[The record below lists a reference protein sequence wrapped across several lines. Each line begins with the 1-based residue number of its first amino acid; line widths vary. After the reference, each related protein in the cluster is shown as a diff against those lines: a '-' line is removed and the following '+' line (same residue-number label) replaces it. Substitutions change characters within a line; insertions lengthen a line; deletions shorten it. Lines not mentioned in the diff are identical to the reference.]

1 MDLLEHKRRF
11 YTSVLPARPNT
22 WEVDEIF
29 ELLAEVDETRVEALL
44 GHVEAIWPVSHSLCF
59 AYLTNGAEALEQFPE
74 EMLGEWVRQILALY
88 ERKGLLGA
96 RQFMAD
102 VDRFFLGPMRG
113 VAGVAFEEI
122 SSRMIHYLRGIS
134 GRSLQF
140 AVAQL
145 PSTDTAT
152 IFLPEFLDTFPDKH
166 NNILLYKLLISLQWR
181 QVESRI
187 FSQGPAM
194 ETDVQQMFARY
205 PERQLAVDLFAAIR
219 FIQVFRSLGS
229 ELPGLVRQGREL
241 CLSLIKKIVPGGEE
255 GERSAALQTLL
266 TQGIGIQNSAG
277 PTSLSTTPRSIPLAT
292 DDGKKIVDDIWRA
305 GTFDVLPQLYTI
317 FSGLAGSYIL
327 GPAALLLGEFDF
339 IRAAETIRL
348 RREEDK
354 EKFVAMLAVFL
365 EQQKQRQNEEDG
377 GGNVPDSS
385 QENLLLLMQK
395 PQKEKDS
402 RQQDAILLENE
413 GLEIPAELAALIKE
427 IQDDLG
433 VLPEAYVQ
441 AAAGQAGRGVQR
453 KENDSFDEGNRF
465 APRDGH
471 IYDEWDY
478 RRAGYRKDWC
488 TLTEKSLQPVRSG
501 FVAGTLAKY
510 QAQLNKLRRQFE
522 MLRSKDRFVRRRRH
536 GDDIDLDAMIEAL
549 GDSSAGLSPSDRVFV
564 QLLRDERDIA
574 AMFLVD
580 MSNSTEGWVGV
591 AVKESLVL
599 LAEALEVVGDRYGIY
614 GFSGMRRSGSELFH
628 IKRLDEPYGAEVQGR
643 IAAIGPKEYTRMGPP
658 IRHLTK
664 ILQETQSTVR
674 LLVVISD
681 GKPEDYD
688 DYKGQYAIEDTR
700 KALLEARGCGVHSFC
715 ITIDKAAHDYLM
727 HMFGKGN
734 YIFVSDVLSLP
745 AKMAEMYR
753 LITS

>member
-1 MDLLEHKRRF
+1 MDLSEHKKRF
-11 YTSVLPARPNT
+11 YANVLPARPNY
-22 WEVDEIF
+22 WDVDEVF
-29 ELLAEVDETRVEALL
+29 ELLAELDETKVEAILA
-44 GHVEAIWPVSHSLCF
+44 HVGAIWPVSHSLCF
-59 AYLTNGAEALEQFPE
+59 SYLANGAQALEQFPQ
-74 EMLGEWVRQILALY
+74 EMLGEWVRQILGLY

-122 SSRMIHYLRGIS
+122 SSRMVHYLRGIS
-134 GRSLQF
+134 GRSFEL
-140 AVAQL
+140 AVARL

-152 IFLPEFLDTFPDKH
+152 IFLPEFLDTFTNKQ
-166 NNILLYKLLISLQWR
+166 NNTFLYKLLISLQW
-181 QVESRI
+181 QHVESRI
-187 FSQGPAM
+187 FSQVLTA
-194 ETDVQQMFARY
+194 DNNAQHLFARY
-205 PERQLAVDLFAAIR
+205 PDRQLAVDLFAAIR
-219 FIQVFRSLGS
+219 FIQVFRSLEL
-229 ELPGLVRQGREL
+229 ELPGLIRQGREL
-241 CLSLIKKIVPGGEE
+241 CLSLIKKIVPGGVKR
-255 GERSAALQTLL
+255 ERSIALQNLL
-266 TQGIGIQNSAG
+266 MQGIASSSA
-277 PTSLSTTPRSIPLAT
+277 TSWSTHQAPVAGWKNVGDLL
-292 DDGKKIVDDIWRA
+292 RA
-305 GTFDVLPQLYTI
+305 DSFDALPELYTM
-317 FSGLAGSYIL
+317 FSGLSGSYSL

-339 IRAAETIRL
+339 TRAGETIRL
-348 RREEDK
+348 RRADDK

-365 EQQKQRQNEEDG
+365 EQQKQRQKDEEV

-385 QENLLLLMQK
+385 EGNLLLLIQK

-402 RQQDAILLENE
+402 RQQDAKDGILLENE
-413 GLEIPAELAALIKE
+413 GLEVPAELAALIKE
-427 IQDDLG
+427 IEDDLG
-433 VLPEAYVQ
+433 ALPEAYVQ

-453 KENDSFDEGNRF
+453 KENDSSDERNYF

-471 IYDEWDY
+471 KYDEWDY
-478 RRAGYRKDWC
+478 RRVGYRKDWC
-488 TLTEKSLQPVRSG
+488 TLTEKSLHPVRSG
-501 FVAGTLAKY
+501 FVAGALAKY
-510 QAQLNKLRRQFE
+510 QPQLNRLRRQFE
-522 MLRSKDRFVRRRRH
+522 MLRSKERFVRRRRH
-536 GDDIDLDAMIEAL
+536 GDDIDLDALIEAL
-549 GDSSAGLSPSDRVFV
+549 GDSSAGLPPSDRLFI

-574 AMFLVD
+574 ALFLVD

-628 IKRLDEPYGAEVQGR
+628 IKHLDEPYGAEVQGR

-688 DYKGQYAIEDTR
+688 DYRGQYAIEDTR

-715 ITIDKAAHDYLM
+715 ITIDKAAHDYLT

-734 YIFVSDVLSLP
+734 YVFVNNVLALP
-745 AKMAEMYR
+745 AKMVEMYR

>member
-1 MDLLEHKRRF
+1 MDLLEHKKRF
-11 YTSVLPARPNT
+11 YASVLPARPNS
-22 WEVDEIF
+22 WDVDEIF
-29 ELLAEVDETRVEALL
+29 ELLAELDETKVEALL
-44 GHVEAIWPVSHSLCF
+44 AHVGAIWPVSHSLCF
-59 AYLTNGAEALEQFPE
+59 SYLTNGAQALEQFPQ
-74 EMLGEWVRQILALY
+74 EMLGEWVRQILGLY

-96 RQFMAD
+96 RHFMAD

-122 SSRMIHYLRGIS
+122 ASRMVHYLRGIS
-134 GRSLQF
+134 GRSFEL
-140 AVAQL
+140 AVARL

-152 IFLPEFLDTFPDKH
+152 IFLPEFLDTFPDKQ
-166 NNILLYKLLISLQWR
+166 NNIFLYKLLISLQWQ

-187 FSQGPAM
+187 FSQVLTAD
-194 ETDVQQMFARY
+194 TDAPQLFARY
-205 PERQLAVDLFAAIR
+205 PDRQLAVDLFAAIR
-219 FIQVFRSLGS
+219 FIQVLHSLEL
-229 ELPGLVRQGREL
+229 ELPGLIRQGREL
-241 CLSLIKKIVPGGEE
+241 CLSLIKKIVPRGGERE
-255 GERSAALQTLL
+255 KSIALQNLL
-266 TQGIGIQNSAG
+266 MQGIASLS
-277 PTSLSTTPRSIPLAT
+277 PTSWSTHQAPGVDWKNADYLFHADPFDALAE
-292 DDGKKIVDDIWRA
+292 
-305 GTFDVLPQLYTI
+305 LYNI
-317 FSGLAGSYIL
+317 FSGLSGSYTL

-339 IRAAETIRL
+339 TRAGEIIRL
-348 RREEDK
+348 RRADDK
-354 EKFVAMLAVFL
+354 EKFVAMFAVFL
-365 EQQKQRQNEEDG
+365 EQQKQRQKEEEV

-385 QENLLLLMQK
+385 EENLLLLIQK
-395 PQKEKDS
+395 SQKEEDS
-402 RQQDAILLENE
+402 RQQDANDAILLENE
-413 GLEIPAELAALIKE
+413 GLEVPAELAALIKGIE
-427 IQDDLG
+427 DDLG
-433 VLPEAYVQ
+433 ALPEAYVQ

-453 KENDSFDEGNRF
+453 KENDSSDEQNHF

-471 IYDEWDY
+471 KYDEWDY

-488 TLTEKSLQPVRSG
+488 TLTEKSLHPVRSG
-501 FVAGTLAKY
+501 FVAGALAKY
-510 QAQLNKLRRQFE
+510 QAQLNRLRRQFE
-522 MLRSKDRFVRRRRH
+522 MLRSRERFVRRRRH
-536 GDDIDLDAMIEAL
+536 GDDIDLDALIEAL
-549 GDSSAGLSPSDRVFV
+549 GDSSAGLSPSDRLFI

-628 IKRLDEPYGAEVQGR
+628 IKHLDEPYGAEVQGR

-715 ITIDKAAHDYLM
+715 ITIDKAAHDYLT

-734 YIFVSDVLSLP
+734 YVFVNNVLALP
-745 AKMAEMYR
+745 AKMVEMYR
-753 LITS
+753 LLTS

>member
-1 MDLLEHKRRF
+1 MDLFDHKRRF
-11 YTSVLPARPNT
+11 YAGVLPARPNT
-22 WEVDEIF
+22 WDVDEVF
-29 ELLAEVDETRVEALL
+29 ELLAELDETRVQALL
-44 GHVEAIWPVSHSLCF
+44 SYVGAIWPVSHSLCF
-59 AYLTNGAEALEQFPE
+59 AYLTHGAQALEQFPK

-88 ERKGLLGA
+88 ESKGLLGA

-122 SSRMIHYLRGIS
+122 ASLMVHYLRGIS
-134 GRSLQF
+134 GRSIQF

-152 IFLPEFLDTFPDKH
+152 IFLPGFLDTFPDKQH
-166 NNILLYKLLISLQWR
+166 NVFLYKLLISLQWR

-187 FSQGPAM
+187 YCQGLAAK
-194 ETDVQQMFARY
+194 TDVLQLLARY
-205 PERQLAVDLFAAIR
+205 PERQLSADLFAAIR
-219 FIQVFRSLGS
+219 FIQAFRSLES
-229 ELPGLVRQGREL
+229 ELPGLARQGRGL
-241 CLSLIKKIVPGGEE
+241 CLGLIQKIVPAGDEKEKSG
-255 GERSAALQTLL
+255 ALQDLL
-266 TQGIGIQNSAG
+266 TQGIGVQDPVGRRA
-277 PTSLSTTPRSIPLAT
+277 LSTRSSWKFLAT
-292 DDGKKIVDDIWRA
+292 DGGRKIVDDLWHGA
-305 GTFDVLPQLYTI
+305 AFDVLPELYKI
-317 FSGLAGSYIL
+317 FSGLAGSYHL
-327 GPAALLLGEFDF
+327 GAAALLLGEFDF
-339 IRAAETIRL
+339 TRAAETIRL
-348 RREEDK
+348 RREDEK

-365 EQQKQRQNEEDG
+365 EQQRQRQRDEDG
-377 GGNVPDSS
+377 GGNVPGSS
-385 QENLLLLMQK
+385 PENLLLVRQK
-395 PQKEKDS
+395 GQKENNS
-402 RQQDAILLENE
+402 RGRDAILLDNE
-413 GLEIPAELAALIKE
+413 GLEVPAELAALLKE

-441 AAAGQAGRGVQR
+441 AAAGQAGRGMQK
-453 KENDSFDEGNRF
+453 KENGSLEGENRF
-465 APRDGH
+465 APKDGH
-471 IYDEWDY
+471 RYDEWDY

-488 TLTEKSLQPVRSG
+488 MLTEKSLQPVRSG

-510 QAQLNKLRRQFE
+510 PGQLNKLRRQFE
-522 MLRSKDRFVRRRRH
+522 MLRSRDRFVRRRRH

-549 GDSSAGLSPSDRVFV
+549 GDSSAGLSPSDRLFV

-628 IKRLDEPYGAEVQGR
+628 IKHLDEPYGAEVQGR

-658 IRHLTK
+658 IRHVTR
-664 ILQETQSTVR
+664 ILQETRSSVR

-700 KALLEARGCGVHSFC
+700 KALLEARGCGVHAFC

-734 YIFVSDVLSLP
+734 YIFVNDVLALP

>member
-1 MDLLEHKRRF
+1 MDLSEHKKRF

-59 AYLTNGAEALEQFPE
+59 AYLTNGAQALEQFPE
-74 EMLGEWVRQILALY
+74 EMLWEWVRQILALY
-88 ERKGLLGA
+88 EKKGLLGA

-122 SSRMIHYLRGIS
+122 SSRMVHYLRGIS
-134 GRSLQF
+134 GRSFQF

-152 IFLPEFLDTFPDKH
+152 LFLPEVLDTFPDKQ
-166 NNILLYKLLISLQWR
+166 NNIFLYKLLISLQWR

-194 ETDVQQMFARY
+194 ETDGKQLFARY

-219 FIQVFRSLGS
+219 FIQVFRSLEF

-241 CLSLIKKIVPGGEE
+241 CLSLIKKIVPGGR
-255 GERSAALQTLL
+255 EREKSAALQNLL
-266 TQGIGIQNSAG
+266 TVGIGVQNPAG
-277 PTSLSTTPRSIPLAT
+277 STSLSTTPRSTHLAT
-292 DDGKKIVDDIWRA
+292 DGGEKIVDDIWHA
-305 GTFDVLPQLYTI
+305 GAFEVLPQLYTI
-317 FSGLAGSYIL
+317 FSGLSGSYNL

-339 IRAAETIRL
+339 TRAAETIRL
-348 RREEDK
+348 RREDDK
-354 EKFVAMLAVFL
+354 KKFVAMLAVFL

-377 GGNVPDSS
+377 DGNVPDSS
-385 QENLLLLMQK
+385 QENLLLLIQK

-453 KENDSFDEGNRF
+453 KENTSSDEGNRF

-522 MLRSKDRFVRRRRH
+522 MLRSRDRFVRRRRH

-549 GDSSAGLSPSDRVFV
+549 GDSSAGLSPSDRLFV

-628 IKRLDEPYGAEVQGR
+628 IKHLDEPYGVEVQGR

-658 IRHLTK
+658 IRHVTK

-715 ITIDKAAHDYLM
+715 ITIDKAAQEYLM

-734 YIFVSDVLSLP
+734 YIFVNDVLSLP

>member
-1 MDLLEHKRRF
+1 MDLLEHKKRF
-11 YTSVLPARPNT
+11 YASVLPARPNS
-22 WEVDEIF
+22 WDVDEVF
-29 ELLAEVDETRVEALL
+29 ELLAELDETKVEALL
-44 GHVEAIWPVSHSLCF
+44 AHVGAIWPVSHSLCF
-59 AYLTNGAEALEQFPE
+59 SYLTNGAQALEQFPQ
-74 EMLGEWVRQILALY
+74 EMLGEWVRQILGLY

-122 SSRMIHYLRGIS
+122 SSRMVHYLRGIS
-134 GRSLQF
+134 GRSFEL
-140 AVAQL
+140 AMARL

-152 IFLPEFLDTFPDKH
+152 IFLPEFLDTFPDKQH
-166 NNILLYKLLISLQWR
+166 NIFLYKLLISLQWQ
-181 QVESRI
+181 QVESGI
-187 FSQGPAM
+187 FSQVLTAN
-194 ETDVQQMFARY
+194 TDAQQLFARY
-205 PERQLAVDLFAAIR
+205 PDRQLAVDLFAAIR
-219 FIQVFRSLGS
+219 FIQVFRSLEL
-229 ELPGLVRQGREL
+229 ELPGLIRQGQEL
-241 CLSLIKKIVPGGEE
+241 CLSLIRKIVPGG
-255 GERSAALQTLL
+255 GEREKNIALQNLL
-266 TQGIGIQNSAG
+266 MQGVA
-277 PTSLSTTPRSIPLAT
+277 SLSTTSMPTHLETGTGWKNA
-292 DDGKKIVDDIWRA
+292 DDLLRA
-305 GTFDVLPQLYTI
+305 DPFDALPELYNM
-317 FSGLAGSYIL
+317 FSSLSGSYTL
-327 GPAALLLGEFDF
+327 GSAALLLGEFDF
-339 IRAAETIRL
+339 TRAAETIRL
-348 RREEDK
+348 RRANDK

-365 EQQKQRQNEEDG
+365 EQQKQRQNEEEV

-385 QENLLLLMQK
+385 EENLLLLIQK
-395 PQKEKDS
+395 PQKEKES
-402 RQQDAILLENE
+402 RQQDAKDAILLENE
-413 GLEIPAELAALIKE
+413 GLEVPAELAALIKE
-427 IQDDLG
+427 IEDDLG
-433 VLPEAYVQ
+433 ALPEAYVQ

-453 KENDSFDEGNRF
+453 KENDSSDERSHF
-465 APRDGH
+465 VPRDSH
-471 IYDEWDY
+471 KYDEWDY

-488 TLTEKSLQPVRSG
+488 TLTEKSLHPVRSG
-501 FVAGTLAKY
+501 FVAGALAKY
-510 QAQLNKLRRQFE
+510 QPQLNRLRRQFE
-522 MLRSKDRFVRRRRH
+522 MLRSRERFVRRRRH
-536 GDDIDLDAMIEAL
+536 GDDIDLDALIEAL
-549 GDSSAGLSPSDRVFV
+549 GDSSAGLSPSDRLFI

-574 AMFLVD
+574 TMFLVD

-664 ILQETQSTVR
+664 ILQQTQSTVR

-700 KALLEARGCGVHSFC
+700 QALLEARGCGVHSFC
-715 ITIDKAAHDYLM
+715 ITIDKAAHDYLT

-734 YIFVSDVLSLP
+734 YVFVNNVLALP
-745 AKMAEMYR
+745 AKMVEMYR